1 MDLEHLVEENTK
13 LRVMNDSYRQ
23 LIKSRFCKQFYG
35 NIVIV
40 SKEGI
45 SDLVKNEKD
54 TLLNNVFNTLKRQ
67 NKLINSSFEDNVQ
80 QVFEF
85 EYTPEPFPAVR
96 EYKFKLWMY
105 KV

>member
-13 LRVMNDSYRQ
+13 LRVMNDSYKQ

-35 NIVIV
+35 DIVIT

-45 SDLVKNEKD
+45 SNLVKKEKETLLKCVFD
-54 TLLNNVFNTLKRQ
+54 TLVRQ
-67 NKLINSSFEDNVQ
+67 NKLINFSFENNLQ

-96 EYKFKLWMY
+96 QYKFKLWMY
-105 KV
+105 KI